1 MKKAIYRLLILA
13 ILGGAG
19 YAGYRYYKQMPTRQ
33 DNSVPTTKVMKGDVV
48 IRAFSRGELHAIR
61 VEPLYAP
68 NLNGTV
74 QVTQLAPVGAFAKA
88 KDLVVEYDDSERLAA
103 LEEAQLEVQSVDE
116 NIKKAKTELAIQQ
129 SQDKVTLLKTQYDV
143 RRAELEVKK

>member
-61 VEPLYAP
+61 LEPLYAP

-88 KDLVVEYDDSERLAA
+88 KISWLNTTIRSGWLHSKRHNWK
-103 LEEAQLEVQSVDE
+103 SSRSTK
-116 NIKKAKTELAIQQ
+116 ISRKPK
-129 SQDKVTLLKTQYDV
+129 
-143 RRAELEVKK
+143 